1 MKAWV
6 LLSLASGLVA
16 ADASAAPSRPHDA
29 PTVTDPGADVPA
41 RPTGYLELQE
51 AGLTFAYHPSAHERV
66 RAAIPAVLRA
76 RRTMNEL
83 LGREVLDAVEIR
95 VAAVPE
101 EVRSLG
107 PMEDVPGYTQALAFS
122 KQRLVVTSLGSHR
135 SLEPTDLGV
144 ALPHALAHVAL
155 DEALDH
161 KPAPL
166 WLHEGFAAHVA
177 GEASAIRAQALLLAT
192 LQRRLHGIAALEGG
206 LPADAPETSLAYA
219 QAADLARFLT
229 DKPRRAAFVG
239 ALDRARGGEPFEQAL
254 ASAHEAPLAQIELA
268 WREDLARRY
277 GFLPVFLVGI
287 GVWVLCVLVLF
298 ARRVLERR
306 RAAEAPPPPPPR
318 KETRP
323 LAPEIPAPPAP
334 RPRPAPAPL
343 IIERIDSFEA
353 ERERERARE
362 DIGKTF
368 PPEAE
373 VPKVEH
379 DGDWHTLH

>member
-1 MKAWV
+1 VKTWGSSSVGALVLSAAAW
-6 LLSLASGLVA
+6 LIA
-16 ADASAAPSRPHDA
+16 ADASAAPRPNDA
-29 PTVTDPGADVPA
+29 PIVTDPRAAVPA

-66 RAAIPAVLRA
+66 RAAIPAVIRA
-76 RRTMNEL
+76 RKTMSEL

-107 PMEDVPGYTQALAFS
+107 PMEDVPGYAPALAFS

-192 LQRRLHGIAALEGG
+192 LQRRLQGIAALEGG

-239 ALDRARGGEPFEQAL
+239 ALDRTRSGEPFEQAL
-254 ASAHEAPLAQIELA
+254 AAAHEAPLGQIELA

-277 GFLPVFLVGI
+277 GFLPVFLAGI
-287 GVWVLCVLVLF
+287 GVWTFCVLVLF
-298 ARRVLERR
+298 ARRVIERR
-306 RAAEAPPPPPPR
+306 RAGTSPAPR
-318 KETRP
+318 NETRP
-323 LAPEIPAPPAP
+323 LPPEPPSLPQP
-334 RPRPAPAPL
+334 RPRHAPAPL
-343 IIERIDSFEA
+343 IIERIDSIES
-353 ERERERARE
+353 ARE
-362 DIGKTF
+362 DIGRTF

>member
-1 MKAWV
+1 MRAWSRAFV
-6 LLSLASGLVA
+6 LASVA
-16 ADASAAPSRPHDA
+16 AWLVPADAFAAPPRPHDA
-29 PTVTDPGADVPA
+29 PAVADPRADVPA

-76 RRTMNEL
+76 RKAMSEL
-83 LGREVLDAVEIR
+83 LGRDVLGAVEIR

-107 PMEDVPGYTQALAFS
+107 PMEDVPGYAPALAFS

-177 GEASAIRAQALLLAT
+177 GEASAIRAQALLLGT
-192 LQRRLHGIAALEGG
+192 LQRRLHGIAALEAG

-229 DKPRRAAFVG
+229 DKPRRSAFVG
-239 ALDRARGGEPFEQAL
+239 ALDRARSGEPFEQAL
-254 ASAHEAPLAQIELA
+254 AAAHEVPLAQIELA

-277 GFLPVFLVGI
+277 GFLPVFLAGI
-287 GVWVLCVLVLF
+287 GIWALGALVLF
-298 ARRVLERR
+298 ARRVFERR
-306 RAAEAPPPPPPR
+306 RAGTQAPASR
-318 KETRP
+318 KEPRALTTEPQSRP
-323 LAPEIPAPPAP
+323 PS

-343 IIERIDSFEA
+343 IIERLDDIEG
-353 ERERERARE
+353 ERE

-379 DGDWHTLH
+379 DGDWYTLH